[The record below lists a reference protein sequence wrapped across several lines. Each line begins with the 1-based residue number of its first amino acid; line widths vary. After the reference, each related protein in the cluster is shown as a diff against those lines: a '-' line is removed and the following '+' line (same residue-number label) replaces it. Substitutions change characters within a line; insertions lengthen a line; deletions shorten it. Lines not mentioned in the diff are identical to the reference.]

1 MQLGAIK
8 DSTEQGFSIVLSSI
22 RDVYFNP
29 PSLVLI
35 LDGNSEHEGKRF
47 VTTPDPIECLTHIK

>member
-22 RDVYFNP
+22 RDVYYK
-29 PSLVLI
+29 PSFMVLI
-35 LDGNSEHEGKRF
+35 LDGNSKHEGKQAF
-47 VTTPDPIECLTHIK
+47 LE